1 MEVIEKKWENIIM
14 LIASAYMYI
23 VIVSLT
29 SGSCNLK
36 RSDAPFKSRLGAS
49 TVKRERRANMFLLNM
64 FVVGSN
70 CLINNFYRRPE
81 KNEILRVLS
90 E

>member
-36 RSDAPFKSRLGAS
+36 RSDAAFQKQT

-70 CLINNFYRRPE
+70 CIINNFYRRPE